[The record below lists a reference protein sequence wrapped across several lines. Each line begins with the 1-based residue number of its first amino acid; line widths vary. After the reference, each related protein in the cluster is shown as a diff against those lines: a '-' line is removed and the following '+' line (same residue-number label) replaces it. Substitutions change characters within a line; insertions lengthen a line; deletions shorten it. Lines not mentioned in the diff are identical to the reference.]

1 MNKSSIAALKIA
13 IDGVSY
19 SLRKYI
25 AAARCRTRSSGGY
38 AGLARRSI
46 TKADRPQG
54 EMKLQETF
62 MRLMILCL
70 AVALLAA
77 GCSGKKAKDPQLIN
91 LRLTNDLIE
100 SLAKDD
106 HKTALAQTVKLRTVL
121 PESSFLSQLE
131 ESEISNIYIKQAQP
145 LLDRGD
151 LEGTAKVIERGLKDH
166 PMNRYL
172 LRCKQQLE
180 QLGEFRKVIG
190 DTLNPLG
197 AASLRTAIAKLKT
210 LSAAYPQST
219 FVTQLIADKEQQAA
233 AMEKQEIRRAY
244 DSLIYEYRILSET
257 EPALAGVL
265 AAEIAY
271 EKDNIEASRQ

>member
-25 AAARCRTRSSGGY
+25 AAACCRTRSSGGY
-38 AGLARRSI
+38 AG
-46 TKADRPQG
+46 RPQG
-54 EMKLQETF
+54 ETKQETF

-70 AVALLAA
+70 AAALLAA
-77 GCSGKKAKDPQLIN
+77 GCSGKKARDPQLTN

-100 SLAKDD
+100 SLAKED
-106 HKTALAQTVKLRTVL
+106 HKTALTQTIKLRTVL
-121 PESSFLSQLE
+121 PESTFLSQLE

-166 PMNRYL
+166 PMNRHL
-172 LRCKQQLE
+172 LRCKQQIV

-190 DTLNPLG
+190 ETLNPLG

-210 LSAAYPQST
+210 MSAAYPQST
-219 FVTQLIADKEQQAA
+219 FVTQLIADKEQLADV
-233 AMEKQEIRRAY
+233 MEKQEIRRAY
-244 DSLIYEYRILSET
+244 DSLIYEYRILSQT